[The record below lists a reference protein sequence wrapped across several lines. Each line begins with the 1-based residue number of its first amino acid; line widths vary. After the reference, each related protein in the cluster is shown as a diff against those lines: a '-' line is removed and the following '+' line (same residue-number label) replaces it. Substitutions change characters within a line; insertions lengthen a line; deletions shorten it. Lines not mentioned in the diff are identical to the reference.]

1 MELNKYINQLE
12 EILKELST
20 FEKKGLDTSSLKL
33 FIKNIKTFKKI
44 QDTQN
49 NTYSKNIS
57 FNEKLEIIKAFLEDK
72 KVFPRIK
79 DVIEFANNE
88 LSLEFKDQKES
99 RALTIKRIIG
109 RIQRNPELKEK
120 IKEAIIKIRNEKIHS
135 HSSYKTKKE
144 IEKVESYTKWAEIL
158 SNL

>member
-12 EILKELST
+12 EILKELSA

-49 NTYSKNIS
+49 NTYSKNLS

-88 LSLEFKDQKES
+88 LHIEFKDQKES

-120 IKEAIIKIRNEKIHS
+120 IKEAIIKIRNEKVHS
-135 HSSYKTKKE
+135 QISYKTKKD

>member
-1 MELNKYINQLE
+1 MELNNYINQLE
-12 EILKELST
+12 DILKELSNY
-20 FEKKGLDTSSLKL
+20 EKRGLDTSSLKL

-57 FNEKLEIIKAFLEDK
+57 FNEKLEIIKTFLEDQ

-88 LSLEFKDQKES
+88 LSLGFKDQKES
-99 RALTIKRIIG
+99 RTLTIKRIIG
-109 RIQRNPELKEK
+109 RIQKNPELKDK
-120 IKEAIIKIRNEKIHS
+120 IKKAIIKIRNEKVHS

-144 IEKVESYTKWAEIL
+144 IEIANSYTKWAEIL

>member
-1 MELNKYINQLE
+1 MSREMELNKYINQLE

-120 IKEAIIKIRNEKIHS
+120 IKEA
-135 HSSYKTKKE
+135 
-144 IEKVESYTKWAEIL
+144 
-158 SNL
+158 